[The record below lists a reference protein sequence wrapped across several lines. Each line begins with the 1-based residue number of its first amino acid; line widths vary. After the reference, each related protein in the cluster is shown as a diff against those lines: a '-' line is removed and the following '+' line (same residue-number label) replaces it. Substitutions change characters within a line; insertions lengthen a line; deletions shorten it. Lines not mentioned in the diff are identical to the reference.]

1 MENLTS
7 EQRLN
12 RICEILIKGI
22 YLYATKKQGWL
33 EDEGA
38 NRDSAKG
45 MIENDYEQI
54 QIGREAASQS
64 FHP

>member
-1 MENLTS
+1 MDNLTS

-12 RICEILIKGI
+12 GICEILIKGV
-22 YLYATKKQGWL
+22 YLYATKQGWL
-33 EDEGA
+33 EDECA
-38 NRDSAKG
+38 NKDSVKG

-54 QIGREAASQS
+54 QLGSKAVSQS